1 MAKLLRLVAL
11 SLLLAFSASAQD
23 KKEVDL
29 ALALAIDISGS
40 IDPDEA
46 KLQREGYVQA
56 FRDPVIKKA
65 ILGGSHGRI
74 AVAYYEW
81 SDAWVQRLLID
92 WTLLDLEAAIDAF
105 TTRLAN
111 APISIARR
119 TSISGA
125 IRYAIPLFGRSPYE
139 AERKVLDISGDG
151 SNNDGGLV
159 TDMRYEALKERI
171 VINGLPIMNDRP
183 NPFGFPSEADLDKY
197 YLHCVTGGPRSF
209 VEVATNF
216 EDFPRAVRKKLLQ
229 EVADLGPD
237 RGGRVTT
244 STSAC
249 GPCPTARSS
258 RKAGGGRC
266 AARTT
271 TPPSCGRN
279 TSWAATSASGA
290 AASSGSAASGS
301 RRTDPPLRHGPV
313 TLRATRPSGR
323 QSVER
328 TEVYGRT
335 REHTRRRR
343 AHELPPAC
351 EAAALVR
358 CAEKAAHR
366 PFARAPRRPRRGEQH
381 HAEHTASSLE
391 ERLPI
396 G

>member
-11 SLLLAFSASAQD
+11 SLLFAFSASAQD

-56 FRDPVIKKA
+56 FRDPVIVKA

-92 WTLLDLEAAIDAF
+92 WTLLDSEAAIKSF

-125 IRYAIPLFGRSPYE
+125 IRYAIPLFGRSPFE

-183 NPFGFPSEADLDKY
+183 NPFGFPSETDLDKY

-209 VEVATNF
+209 VEVAQNF

-229 EVADLGPD
+229 EVANIGPDFGPVSDFDVGLGPLPD
-237 RGGRVTT
+237 GVQL
-244 STSAC
+244 AQ
-249 GPCPTARSS
+249 
-258 RKAGGGRC
+258 
-266 AARTT
+266 
-271 TPPSCGRN
+271 
-279 TSWAATSASGA
+279 
-290 AASSGSAASGS
+290 
-301 RRTDPPLRHGPV
+301 
-313 TLRATRPSGR
+313 SGR
-323 QSVER
+323 
-328 TEVYGRT
+328 
-335 REHTRRRR
+335 
-343 AHELPPAC
+343 
-351 EAAALVR
+351 
-358 CAEKAAHR
+358 R
-366 PFARAPRRPRRGEQH
+366 PVRGEDDYTSFIRP
-381 HAEHTASSLE
+381 EYELGCDVG
-391 ERLPI
+391 ERRSREFWQRRFGVTPD
-396 G
+396 

>member
-11 SLLLAFSASAQD
+11 SLLFAFSANAQD

-92 WTLLDLEAAIDAF
+92 WTLLDSEAAIETF

-125 IRYAIPLFGRSPYE
+125 IRYAIPLFGRSPFE

-183 NPFGFPSEADLDKY
+183 NPFGFPSETDLDKY

-209 VEVATNF
+209 VEVAQNF

-229 EVADLGPD
+229 EVADVGPRHDFDIGDLGPLED
-237 RGGRVTT
+237 GTQL
-244 STSAC
+244 AQ
-249 GPCPTARSS
+249 
-258 RKAGGGRC
+258 
-266 AARTT
+266 
-271 TPPSCGRN
+271 
-279 TSWAATSASGA
+279 
-290 AASSGSAASGS
+290 
-301 RRTDPPLRHGPV
+301 
-313 TLRATRPSGR
+313 SGR
-323 QSVER
+323 
-328 TEVYGRT
+328 
-335 REHTRRRR
+335 
-343 AHELPPAC
+343 
-351 EAAALVR
+351 
-358 CAEKAAHR
+358 R
-366 PFARAPRRPRRGEQH
+366 PVRGE
-381 HAEHTASSLE
+381 ADYTSFVRPEYELGCDVG
-391 ERLPI
+391 ERRSREFWQRRFGVTPD
-396 G
+396 